1 MTKQSLLFWIV
12 VSILLLAACSSG
24 STSIPATGTS
34 IAGQASLTPGTAL
47 PVSRTPTQP
56 THTPTP
62 QETLDLTD
70 EDLRGTVIHFYH
82 AWSGESGKVIRQL
95 VDEFNLSNR
104 WGIVVVPVMHSSYDE
119 LNEELDIS
127 LAQRNPPDLVATFL
141 HQALS
146 WNLVGGLVELDRY
159 VNDPNWGMSSDE
171 QADFYPVFWE
181 QDILAEKR
189 LGIPAQ
195 RSGQMLY
202 YNRSWAEELGFDSQP
217 SNTEAFAEQACASL
231 EAVRAD
237 EDPANDNLGG
247 WIIADGDRPDYS
259 AMLTWIESFG
269 GKIFQTSANPS
280 SARSPYRFDTS
291 QVEDAFTYM
300 RGLYD
305 DGCARFA
312 AESYPEAEFAA
323 RGGLFSTGSIM
334 GIPSQE
340 AAFTQA
346 GSQDEWTVIPVPAAD
361 AQPAISVYGPSFLLL
376 PSSPEQQ
383 LAAWV
388 FTKWLLSP
396 ENQARL
402 VQETSAFPLRRSVL
416 EHLSTFQR
424 LNPQWTAAVDLLTSA
439 RSEPVLQS
447 WDTVRWALSDAS
459 TQLFRSYFTI
469 DQVPNLLSLLDRT
482 AAELHTGPDLD
493 EVFATPEPATL
504 TPTP

>member
-1 MTKQSLLFWIV
+1 MTKQSLLFWII

-24 STSIPATGTS
+24 TSSIPATSTS
-34 IAGQASLTPGTAL
+34 VAGRSSLTPGTAL

-56 THTPTP
+56 AHTPTP

-104 WGIVVVPVMHSSYDE
+104 WSIVVVPVMHSSYDE
-119 LNEELDIS
+119 LNAKLDIS
-127 LAQRNPPDLVATFL
+127 LAQQNPPDLVATYL

-159 VNDPNWGMSSDE
+159 VNDPSWGMSSDE
-171 QADFYPVFWE
+171 QADFYPVFWG

-202 YNRSWAEELGFDSQP
+202 YNRSWAQELGFDSGP

-231 EAVRAD
+231 EPVRAD

-259 AMLTWIESFG
+259 AMLAWIESFG
-269 GKIFQTSANPS
+269 GKIIQPSANPS
-280 SARSPYRFDTS
+280 STRSPYRFKTS
-291 QVEDAFTYM
+291 QVEDAFTYL

-312 AESYPEAEFAA
+312 AGSYPEAEFAA
-323 RGGLFSTGSIM
+323 RYGLFSTGSIM

-340 AAFTQA
+340 AALTQA

-361 AQPAISVYGPSFLLL
+361 SQPATSVYGPSFLIL

-388 FTKWLLSP
+388 FMKWILSP

-416 EHLSTFQR
+416 DHLATFQR
-424 LNPQWTAAVDLLTSA
+424 LNPQWAAAVDLLSFA
-439 RSEPVLQS
+439 HSEPVLQS
-447 WDTVRWALSDAS
+447 WDTVRWALSDAT
-459 TQLFRSYFTI
+459 TQLFRSYFII
-469 DQVPNLLSLLDRT
+469 DQVPSLLTLLDRT
-482 AAELHTGPDLD
+482 AAELHLGPDLD

>member
-1 MTKQSLLFWIV
+1 MTKQSLPFWTIGFIIV
-12 VSILLLAACSSG
+12 LAACSNG
-24 STSIPATGTS
+24 SSRLPATRTS
-34 IAGQASLTPGTAL
+34 TTGQVSQTPGTPL
-47 PVSRTPTQP
+47 PVSQTPSQP
-56 THTPTP
+56 AHTPTL

-70 EDLRGTVIHFYH
+70 EDLRGTVIHFWH

-119 LNEELDIS
+119 LNAELDIS
-127 LAQRNPPDLVATFL
+127 LAQRSPPDLVAAFL

-159 VNDPNWGMSSDE
+159 VDDPTWGMSVSE
-171 QADFYPVFWE
+171 QEDFYPVFWE
-181 QDILAEKR
+181 QDLLAGKL

-202 YNRSWAEELGFDSQP
+202 YNRSWAEELGFNSEP
-217 SNTEAFAEQACASL
+217 SNTEAFADQACASL

-237 EDPANDNLGG
+237 EDPANNNLGG
-247 WIIADGDRPDYS
+247 WIIAEGDRPDYS
-259 AMLTWIESFG
+259 ALLGWIASFG
-269 GKIFQTSANPS
+269 GKIFQPPATTIST
-280 SARSPYRFDTS
+280 RSPYRFDNP
-291 QVEDAFTYM
+291 QVEDAFTFM

-312 AESYPEAEFAA
+312 TASYPQAEFAA

-334 GIPSQE
+334 GIPSQKV
-340 AAFTQA
+340 AFTQA
-346 GSQDEWTVIPVPAAD
+346 SSQDEWTVIPFPSPGS
-361 AQPAISVYGPSFLLL
+361 QPAVSVYGPSFQIL

-388 FTKWLLSP
+388 FTKWILSP

-416 EHLSTFQR
+416 EHLATYRR
-424 LNPQWTAAVDLLTSA
+424 LNPHWAAAVDLLSSA
-439 RSEPVLQS
+439 RAEPALQS

-469 DQVPNLLSLLDRT
+469 DQVPNLLALLDRT
-482 AAELHTGPDLD
+482 AAELHLGPDLD
-493 EVFATPEPATL
+493 EVFATPVPATL